1 MPLAGE
7 RKRAWQR
14 QYMRDLRAAEKA
26 GRPLQRPKPIRP
38 TVWGELAKLTARV
51 AQLEAELAA
60 TRAAEGRCDGHV

>member
-51 AQLEAELAA
+51 AQLEAE
-60 TRAAEGRCDGHV
+60 RAAEGRCDGHV